1 MHHRLW
7 THIEASR
14 DRIVG
19 LCQDLVRINTVNP
32 YSGDAR
38 PGGERA
44 GQEYLAPLLSD
55 LGAEVE
61 LFDCPPDIYQRTG
74 ILGPRN
80 RDFSGRPNLVA
91 TFDFGGDGPTVV
103 INGHMDTVGID
114 NMGADAL
121 EAREQDGWLWGRG
134 TTDCKGG
141 LTVGVSAI
149 RALLELQTPL
159 HGKIIFQSVVDEEC
173 NGGGAGTLS
182 CFEAGYTGDVALFV
196 DGNDD
201 HLTLGCGGCLT
212 ADVFV
217 EGQEG
222 HAALGTGVSAIEK
235 ALVTKQGIDAF
246 KRARE
251 SERPECRVN
260 LGILNSGKH
269 PAVVPGSAYLSLNI
283 VYDVAEAEASR
294 ATTGLYGGKPI
305 RDEFERALA
314 DAEATDEWLRA
325 HPSRVVW
332 VKDLIPYT
340 QSADDPWLQRFVA
353 AYRETTGGP
362 PVYDRMVA
370 WSDAAHPV
378 ALFGVPT
385 ILYGP
390 GLEGTA
396 HSSDERV
403 EIGALVRCTKVIATF
418 LLRELGQS

>member
-1 MHHRLW
+1 MHHRLA
-7 THIEASR
+7 TQVEASR
-14 DRIVG
+14 DRIMG

-32 YSGDAR
+32 YSGDAA

-44 GQEYLAPLLSD
+44 GQEYLAPLLRD
-55 LGAEVE
+55 LGAEVV
-61 LFDCPPDIYQRTG
+61 LFDCPADIYQRTG
-74 ILGPRN
+74 ILGPAD

-91 TFDFGGDGPTVV
+91 TFDFGGAGPTIV

-114 NMGADAL
+114 DMGADAL
-121 EAREQDGWLWGRG
+121 AAREADGWLWGRG

-149 RALLELQTPL
+149 RALLELATPRR
-159 HGKIIFQSVVDEEC
+159 GKIIFQSVVDEEC

-182 CFEAGYTGDVALFV
+182 CFDAGYTGDVAVFV
-196 DGNDD
+196 DGNSD

-217 EGQEG
+217 EGLEG
-222 HAALGTGVSAIEK
+222 HAALGTGVSAIDK

-246 KRARE
+246 RRRRE
-251 SERPECRVN
+251 AERPECRVN
-260 LGILNSGKH
+260 LGILRAGRH

-294 ATTGLYGGKPI
+294 ARTGLYGGKPI
-305 RDEFERALA
+305 RDEFEQALA

-325 HPSRVVW
+325 HPSRVEW

-340 QSADDPWLQRFVA
+340 QSADEPWVQRFAA
-353 AYRETTGGP
+353 AYRATTGSP
-362 PVYDRMVA
+362 PVYDEMVA

-390 GLEGTA
+390 GLAGTA
-396 HSSDERV
+396 HAKDERV
-403 EIGALVRCTKVIATF
+403 AIAALLRCTQVIATF
-418 LLRELGQS
+418 LWRELGPG